1 VSRKPVNSEWSNEM
15 AFLQFTIYY
24 SPFAFTL
31 TPNTWHLTPRLGF
44 HFRDAAIQR
53 IDRKIRL
60 LAIDHQRRH
69 QPDGALTATQH
80 E

>member
-1 VSRKPVNSEWSNEM
+1 MPGELANNEWSIEIE
-15 AFLQFTIYY
+15 FLPFTIYC

-31 TPNTWHLTPRLGF
+31 TPETWHLTPFLVF

-69 QPDGALTATQH
+69 QPDGALTATQD